1 MFENYYTKM
10 ASNFMNEMYDENT
23 KEYNREL
30 LTFVLISIFIIY
42 FIFSLISK
50 FFKLPFI
57 LIFGAIMGWYGYN
70 LMKR

>member
-42 FIFSLISK
+42 FVFSLISS

-57 LIFGAIMGWYGYN
+57 IIFGSIMGWYGYN